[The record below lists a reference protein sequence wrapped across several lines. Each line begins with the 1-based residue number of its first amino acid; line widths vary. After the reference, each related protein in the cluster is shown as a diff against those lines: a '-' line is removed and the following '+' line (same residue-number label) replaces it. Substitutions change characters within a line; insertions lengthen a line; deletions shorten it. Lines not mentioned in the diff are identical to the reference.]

1 MLIRFTIE
9 NYLSFGKPAEFSTQA
24 TRELHHRARTYQ
36 APIAGLRLLPIT
48 AIYGPNASGK
58 SNLFRA
64 LKLVRNLV
72 IEGTRP
78 GTSTEVKPFRL
89 DRARLDQPSRFEVE
103 FLAGDRAYAYRFA
116 ATSQEV
122 VEESLWELRVTSK
135 RLFFSRQPG
144 TDGAIY
150 EFGPASGTE
159 GDEKERQFLEFI
171 GKGTRANQLF
181 LHEALD
187 RGVKQ
192 LKPVLDWFGRTLVLI
207 CPQSSFHALEMN
219 LHERQEFREFCSR
232 AVRRIDAGIESL
244 ATEIVPLAGAPL
256 PEELKDLLRRQVTE
270 THNVFLRGADGQRY
284 TAVLRDGEIQLMRI
298 VSFHRGSEGQK
309 VRFEIP
315 EESDGTQRF
324 IDLLPAFHD
333 LGLTNTE
340 KVIFVDEL
348 DRSFHTKLTQTFIES
363 YLAAWDDKSRTQLLF
378 TTHDATLL
386 DTDLFRRD
394 EVALVEKNDG
404 GETELQSLSD
414 YRVRSDKRLM
424 KDYLLGRY
432 GAVPRTQTLRLR
444 RHPAAVVQEGA
455 AAE

>member
-1 MLIRFTIE
+1 MIIRLTIE
-9 NYLSFGKPAEFSTQA
+9 NFLSFGKPAEFSTQA
-24 TRELHHRARTYQ
+24 TRELHHRARTFQ
-36 APIAGLRLLPIT
+36 SPISGLRLLPIT

-58 SNLFRA
+58 SNLFKA
-64 LKLVRNLV
+64 LKLVRDLV
-72 IEGTRP
+72 INGTRP
-78 GTSTEVKPFRL
+78 GESTGAQPFRL
-89 DRARLDQPSRFEVE
+89 DRARMGQPSRFEIE
-103 FLAGDRAYAYRFA
+103 FLVGDRAFAYRFV

-122 VEESLWELRVTSK
+122 IEESLWELRVASK
-135 RLFFSRQPG
+135 QLFFSRQPG
-144 TDGAIY
+144 AEGSTY
-150 EFGPASGTE
+150 EFGPASGTA
-159 GDEKERQFLEFI
+159 GDEKERQFLEFV
-171 GKGTRANQLF
+171 GKGTRNNQLF

-207 CPQSSFHALEMN
+207 CPRSSFQSLEVN
-219 LHERQEFREFCSR
+219 LHERQEFKDFCNR

-244 ATEIVPLAGAPL
+244 DTEFVSLASAAL
-256 PEELKDLLRRQVTE
+256 PEEIKDMLRKQVTE
-270 THNVFLRGADGQRY
+270 TQNVFVRASDGQRY
-284 TAVLRDGEIQLMRI
+284 NAVMREGEIHVAKI
-298 VSFHRGSEGQK
+298 VSYHLGSEGQK

-333 LGLTNTE
+333 LGVSGSE

-363 YLAAWDDKSRTQLLF
+363 YLAAWHDKSRTQLLF

-386 DTDLFRRD
+386 DQDLFRRD
-394 EVALVEKNDG
+394 EVALVEKNDE
-404 GETELQSLSD
+404 GETELKSLSD
-414 YRVRSDKRLM
+414 YQVRSDKRLM

-444 RHPAAVVQEGA
+444 RLPAAVAAQGA
-455 AAE
+455 AAD